1 MNRTSSSMSPS
12 QPTGESTQESQDHT
26 NNTQKSQY
34 DIDDEKQLIAQE
46 PTPLQN
52 FIIPGDSYTNRI
64 IEQNSTNNNN
74 SDDAVVDIPDSEND
88 GTSNHP
94 TPCAKPR
101 HVERNDGDDL
111 QRAIQLSRQAADD
124 EARRRAQE
132 EEELNEVLRLSI
144 VESTNRS
151 RPSSRSSNIQK
162 NGHDVFELSDTEDDP
177 RFESFGDFY
186 DNLTREQFEQFFDN
200 FFNRQGGIEK
210 VEDGS
215 LVKEGIL

>member
-1 MNRTSSSMSPS
+1 MQVFETNRTSPSMSPS

-34 DIDDEKQLIAQE
+34 GIDDEKQLIAQE

-52 FIIPGDSYTNRI
+52 FIIPGDSNTNRI

-101 HVERNDGDDL
+101 HVERNDGMTFNGQSNCLVKQQMMRHVVGHKKRRILMRHCASLSWNQRIDL
-111 QRAIQLSRQAADD
+111 VHHLEVATSRKTDMMC
-124 EARRRAQE
+124 
-132 EEELNEVLRLSI
+132 
-144 VESTNRS
+144 
-151 RPSSRSSNIQK
+151 SSYQIQK
-162 NGHDVFELSDTEDDP
+162 TILGLSH
-177 RFESFGDFY
+177 
-186 DNLTREQFEQFFDN
+186 
-200 FFNRQGGIEK
+200 
-210 VEDGS
+210 
-215 LVKEGIL
+215 LVISTTT